1 MTTPVPAP
9 RAPRARVR
17 PAIAVAAVA
26 SAGAG
31 LVHAAAARNHDGD
44 QLLVVLFALCAL
56 GQVAWAAAALVRPV
70 RWTLLGGLV
79 VNGGALVVWSLT
91 RTVGIPFIDSLSV
104 AESVG
109 TPDLAGAL
117 FAAASVLG
125 VATVLLRPAPRTV
138 LHPAGVA
145 ALAAF
150 ALVAALPAMSAGH
163 THEHSGDL
171 HLDAAGHDHDD
182 DEAAHGAGE
191 GHDDHAE
198 GAAHAEGDHGDAG
211 HDDHADDAAHAED
224 DHGGHAAGDLVA
236 QDGHGDHGSTS
247 SDPAAGHGDH
257 SDPVTHPTH
266 PPTTD
271 GSHDHP
277 TDPDPGP
284 TGPIISLDD
293 PRVTAQQRD
302 IAQNLITTT
311 TAGMAPFTTEAQ
323 VMAAGYTSIGDGG
336 ADGYEHFVNWS
347 YLTDSYELDPT
358 RIESIVMKKT
368 PGAPK
373 TVVSAMYIL
382 KLGTTMANVPPLA
395 GPLTTWHD
403 HQNLCFEGTRL
414 VGTTVDGVCTRG
426 TLLPTPPML
435 HVWLV
440 PHPCGPFAGIETHGG
455 DACGGHDGH

>member
-9 RAPRARVR
+9 RSQRARVR

-31 LVHAAAARNHDGD
+31 LVHAAAARNHEGD
-44 QLLVVLFALCAL
+44 RLLVVLFVMCAL
-56 GQVAWAAAALVRPV
+56 GQAAWAVAAMVRPV

-117 FAAASVLG
+117 FAAVSVLG
-125 VATVLLRPAPRTV
+125 VATVLLRPTPRTV

-163 THEHSGDL
+163 THEHSGDV
-171 HLDAAGHDHDD
+171 HLDAAGHGHGD

-198 GAAHAEGDHGDAG
+198 GAAHDEADHGDAG
-211 HDDHADDAAHAED
+211 HDDHAEDAAHAED
-224 DHGGHAAGDLVA
+224 DHAEHAAGDLVS
-236 QDGHGDHGSTS
+236 QDGHGDHGSTP

-266 PPTTD
+266 PP
-271 GSHDHP
+271 SP
-277 TDPDPGP
+277 P
-284 TGPIISLDD
+284 SLLS
-293 PRVTAQQRD
+293 PWWV
-302 IAQNLITTT
+302 IWYI
-311 TAGMAPFTTEAQ
+311 
-323 VMAAGYTSIGDGG
+323 
-336 ADGYEHFVNWS
+336 S
-347 YLTDSYELDPT
+347 YLTTYLSYL
-358 RIESIVMKKT
+358 IIVT
-368 PGAPK
+368 
-373 TVVSAMYIL
+373 
-382 KLGTTMANVPPLA
+382 
-395 GPLTTWHD
+395 D
-403 HQNLCFEGTRL
+403 DE
-414 VGTTVDGVCTRG
+414 
-426 TLLPTPPML
+426 
-435 HVWLV
+435 
-440 PHPCGPFAGIETHGG
+440 
-455 DACGGHDGH
+455 